1 MIRPYGCFLADDDG
15 VPPMGCAQAMTN
27 MLQPSSPESL
37 GKALRALREEAGLD
51 IEILIEETKV
61 SRRFFE
67 SLETGRYHLLPEKVF
82 CRNFLRQYLQ
92 MIGSDDSSWLQEF
105 DQAWD
110 HFEMSSGAFNILA
123 VEELPKRGFNW
134 RLWMPVITGTVVI
147 LGLLTVV
154 VLSSSSRVDLPPDPR
169 RSSAQRLIPTR
180 TMSTPTPFAIQSSFE
195 PIEAT
200 ETETM
205 VKAIIR
211 VEENGEC
218 WIHYRDREGTTGQ
231 ELLFGGTSR
240 ELVLA
245 GPALLTLG
253 NAKAA
258 SIIVGG
264 REYSD
269 FGRPGQVAHFQV
281 GASSLILLERGS
293 NGS

>member
-1 MIRPYGCFLADDDG
+1 MTVILADDDG
-15 VPPMGCAQAMTN
+15 APPAGSARTMTERV
-27 MLQPSSPESL
+27 QPARPESL
-37 GKALRALREEAGLD
+37 GKALRALREEAGVD
-51 IEILIEETKV
+51 IETIIEETKV

-82 CRNFLRQYLQ
+82 CRSFLRQYLQ
-92 MIGSDDSSWLQEF
+92 LIRSDESTWLQDF

-110 HFEMSSGAFNILA
+110 HFETSSGSFTILA
-123 VEELPKRGFNW
+123 VEESPKRGINW
-134 RLWMPVITGTVVI
+134 RLWMPVIAGTVVI
-147 LGLLTVV
+147 LGLLMAV
-154 VLSSSSRVDLPPDPR
+154 VLSSRSHVELPPDPR
-169 RSSAQRLIPTR
+169 RSSAERVIPTR
-180 TMSTPTPFAIQSSFE
+180 TMSTPTPFAAQTSPE
-195 PIEAT
+195 LIEVA
-200 ETETM
+200 ETGVM
-205 VKAIIR
+205 VKTIIK

-245 GPALLTLG
+245 GPAFLTVG

-264 REYSD
+264 QEYSNL
-269 FGRPGQVAHFQV
+269 GRAGQVAHFEV
-281 GASSLILLERGS
+281 GSSSLTLLDHGS